1 VVKWVDIAGNEIA
14 SGVAVESGALQSP
27 AVSSPVLTNVY
38 AGDEQNT
45 IDASTVPGATQYN
58 LYWKLSAGVTNGD
71 NQIADVTFP
80 YDHTSLS
87 NGTEYFY
94 VATAIVGG
102 VETNVS
108 NELSGTPAAVAP
120 PILLLYAVN

>member
-1 VVKWVDIAGNEIA
+1 MGIFDTDIDGNTRTGTAG
-14 SGVAVESGALQSP
+14 AVE
-27 AVSSPVLTNVY
+27 AVANNAPTLTNVY
-38 AGDEQNT
+38 AGDGQNT

-80 YDHTSLS
+80 YDHTGLS

-94 VATAIVGG
+94 VATAIVDS
-102 VETNVS
+102 VETDVS
-108 NELSGTPAAVAP
+108 NELSGTPAAVTP
-120 PILLLYAVN
+120 PEQLLYALA